1 MKMKSLYLGCVLV
14 VAGTLANCSTVTY
27 AGGNTGQVLAKFAP
41 AKSAESLTT
50 LSEGD
55 SVIKIC
61 RACRNATL
69 VRVEKGGK
77 GLYDIAAKKC
87 EDCNS
92 EDTFVAIAKQRVPFK
107 EQIKR

>member
-1 MKMKSLYLGCVLV
+1 MKMKCLCLGGLLA
-14 VAGTLANCSTVTY
+14 VASMFANVSTAH

-41 AKSAESLTT
+41 AKSTEELTT

-69 VRVEKGGK
+69 MRVAKGGK
-77 GLYDIAAKKC
+77 GLYDIAARKC
-87 EDCNS
+87 DDCNS
-92 EDTFVAIAKQRVPFK
+92 EDTYAAIAKQHVPFK
-107 EQIKR
+107 EQVKR

>member
-1 MKMKSLYLGCVLV
+1 MKMKSLYLGGL
-14 VAGTLANCSTVTY
+14 LAIASVFAIISPAH
-27 AGGNTGQVLAKFAP
+27 AGGNTGQVLAKFSP
-41 AKSAESLTT
+41 TKSTEELTT
-50 LSEGD
+50 LSEGE

-69 VRVEKGGK
+69 VRVAKGGK

-92 EDTFVAIAKQRVPFK
+92 EDTYAAIAKQHVPFK
-107 EQIKR
+107 EQVKR